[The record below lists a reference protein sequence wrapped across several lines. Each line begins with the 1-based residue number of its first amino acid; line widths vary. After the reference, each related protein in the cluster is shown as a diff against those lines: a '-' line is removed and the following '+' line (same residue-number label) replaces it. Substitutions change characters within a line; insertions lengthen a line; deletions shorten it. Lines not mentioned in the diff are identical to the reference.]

1 MSELCHLELLEPS
14 FGTDSPTLLTRTQ
27 LFVSMDPS
35 VGFVT
40 RYAGKSIH
48 IHIIV
53 IEQTFGV

>member
-14 FGTDSPTLLTRTQ
+14 FGSGSPCFLTRTQ
-27 LFVSMDPS
+27 LSVIMDPS

-40 RYAGKSIH
+40 RYIGELVHEH
-48 IHIIV
+48 IRV